1 MLKKVTKM
9 MQDAN
14 NISELKNIR
23 SVLTGEDD
31 LWEDLKIM
39 DSMDSD
45 EFILNN
51 SKPTP
56 SVPEVPT
63 TPPPIGGTE
72 PPAQGNKIRSKDE
85 LEKLLAEL
93 GGDID
98 DSIPHMSNDKNK
110 NTFTRS
116 ELYLNIEKMSS
127 SSNPEV
133 AGIGKV
139 LSDLFKALSVDLWED
154 DPNDPMSFAKIFIDS
169 DNKYSNILMDT
180 VIAAIQGKELDPE
193 SNGEKT
199 MISIGDQTGL
209 SIDDLMALDKNGDGS
224 IVEELK
230 ELLTNKDFIKTC
242 EFKIQREKNH
252 ESNNNLINSIDKKD
266 KNNES
271 DEKITEDEMLA
282 AFGQNEIADLFK
294 MSDGSVDKAL
304 MLVLGGV
311 KQKDGTYTISV
322 NILKNRIYLMDKD
335 RDGKITKEEVEI
347 FKNSDYYKEMLNIH
361 G

>member
-1 MLKKVTKM
+1 MFICKALLLPNL
-9 MQDAN
+9 QFY
-14 NISELKNIR
+14 SQ
-23 SVLTGEDD
+23 
-31 LWEDLKIM
+31 
-39 DSMDSD
+39 
-45 EFILNN
+45 EFIYKLITHNPPQ
-51 SKPTP
+51 SPQPPQP
-56 SVPEVPT
+56 SYRPQ
-63 TPPPIGGTE
+63 PPPYT
-72 PPAQGNKIRSKDE
+72 PAVSPSKC
-85 LEKLLAEL
+85 L
-93 GGDID
+93 
-98 DSIPHMSNDKNK
+98 P
-110 NTFTRS
+110 
-116 ELYLNIEKMSS
+116 
-127 SSNPEV
+127 
-133 AGIGKV
+133 
-139 LSDLFKALSVDLWED
+139 
-154 DPNDPMSFAKIFIDS
+154 
-169 DNKYSNILMDT
+169 
-180 VIAAIQGKELDPE
+180 
-193 SNGEKT
+193 KT
-199 MISIGDQTGL
+199 PQITP